1 VEVKIGVQFA
11 TRELVIDSAL
21 SAEEIQD
28 EVTKALADDSGVLSL
43 VDSKGHRVV
52 VPSNKLAYV
61 ELGPPT
67 VGQVGFRS

>member
-1 VEVKIGVQFA
+1 
-11 TRELVIDSAL
+11 
-21 SAEEIQD
+21 
-28 EVTKALADDSGVLSL
+28 VLTL

-61 ELGPPT
+61 ELGPQT